1 MQRRKTQR
9 GAQRTPSAGA
19 RRRTAIMRRIW
30 ETEKQIIAIILL
42 SRAIAKAAGRLI
54 VANTANVSREKRGR
68 KIRFT

>member
-19 RRRTAIMRRIW
+19 RGRTAIMRRIW